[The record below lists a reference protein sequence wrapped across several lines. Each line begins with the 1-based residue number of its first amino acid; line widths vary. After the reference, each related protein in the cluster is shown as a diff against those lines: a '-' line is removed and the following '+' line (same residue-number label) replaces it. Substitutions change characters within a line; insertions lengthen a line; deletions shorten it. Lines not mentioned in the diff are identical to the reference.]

1 MERPL
6 PEPTALNE
14 LPPRI
19 LNEVNAQ
26 FRAARNDI
34 LRYAVWNLR
43 NVSDEEFNHTDDLKL
58 LGYFRGDLLE
68 TRFITKGR
76 RVDVV
81 QLWHWFDD
89 QTTGMQPLLMGD
101 DEIFLNIQDKDLDKV
116 RKRIEE
122 IKSFLPILRG
132 DDLEAF
138 KRVKFKLRRTVLRLT
153 YDLHH
158 LTKKL
163 DKYRKGGPRPQID
176 VHAHD
181 AIQPPAAAIEEA
193 EPAEV

>member
-1 MERPL
+1 M
-6 PEPTALNE
+6 ALNE

-19 LNEVNAQ
+19 LHEVNLQ

-43 NVSDEEFNHTDDLKL
+43 NLSDEEFNHTDDVRL
-58 LGYFRGDLLE
+58 LGYFRTDLLE

-89 QTTGMQPLLMGD
+89 QTSGTQPLLMGD
-101 DEIFLNIQDKDLDKV
+101 EEVFLNIQDKDLEKV

-158 LTKKL
+158 LTKKF
-163 DKYRKGGPRPQID
+163 DKYRKQGGVRPHAEIA
-176 VHAHD
+176 AHD
-181 AIQPPAAAIEEA
+181 PIHPPAEAIAEP